1 MIFGKEGEDRAELV
15 LMFPCSIFPDK
26 ALKEVVERILQ
37 TSYFDSTHNHQNG
50 LCEEEEAAPAPAVE
64 DTAAEA
70 GEKGEMPC
78 D

>member
-1 MIFGKEGEDRAELV
+1 MMRTEVVLIF
-15 LMFPCSIFPDK
+15 PSPIFPDK

-50 LCEEEEAAPAPAVE
+50 LCEEEEAAPAPAAE

-70 GEKGEMPC
+70 GEKGQMAC